1 MTVTIDFDE
10 AIDATILCKVARAN
24 GIVDIDGYHKLGK
37 NQIRVGTFASVDP
50 DDVEALIACLDWI
63 VERIADESELNDAH

>member
-1 MTVTIDFDE
+1 M
-10 AIDATILCKVARAN
+10 ARAN
-24 GIVDIDGYHKLGK
+24 GIVDIDGYHKLGR

-63 VERIADESELNDAH
+63 VERITDEK